1 MGHRWR
7 RLRQWWQTAR
17 SSLVV
22 HRRMKWA
29 WVALWIGC
37 EASRSVTS
45 VALVSRLSFAALV
58 LGSWSAEEAAKVAVE
73 EEQVEEVNP

>member
-1 MGHRWR
+1 
-7 RLRQWWQTAR
+7 
-17 SSLVV
+17 
-22 HRRMKWA
+22 MKWL

-37 EASRSVTS
+37 ELSRSVTS

-73 EEQVEEVNP
+73 EEQVEETS